1 MKKNK
6 DIFENEKKGEEDLL
20 DFEFDDL
27 SKEDVEAASGGS
39 TEDEEIIEL
48 DDIVEKG
55 ELVED
60 PGSEDITRVLDEDE
74 IANDSEITEVM
85 SDSDLLPRGFE
96 ERLQVTL
103 SRQKLLL
110 EKHLSVLGSMA
121 AVAPLIGLLGTV
133 VGIMRAF
140 HDMAQVGRHPWRARR
155 SSKPSL
161 RCRSRIVRRCWS
173 MPA

>member
-60 PGSEDITRVLDEDE
+60 PGSEDITRVLDEEE
-74 IANDSEITEVM
+74 IANESEVTAVKSDSEASE
-85 SDSDLLPRGFE
+85 L
-96 ERLQVTL
+96 
-103 SRQKLLL
+103 
-110 EKHLSVLGSMA
+110 A
-121 AVAPLIGLLGTV
+121 
-133 VGIMRAF
+133 
-140 HDMAQVGRHPWRARR
+140 
-155 SSKPSL
+155 
-161 RCRSRIVRRCWS
+161 
-173 MPA
+173 